1 MKIAQIAPPWI
12 TVPPKNYGGT
22 ETVIAHLVEE
32 LVVLNHE
39 VTLLAPAD
47 ANTSARLVSF
57 FPHSLMDEGVPWEA
71 HLKAYYHLFKS
82 IEYVK
87 MHDFDII
94 HLHLSSPADMYAFP
108 LVASLATP
116 V

>member
-1 MKIAQIAPPWI
+1 MKIAQIAPAWI
-12 TVPPKNYGGT
+12 PVPPKNYGGT

-32 LVVLNHE
+32 LVALKHE

-47 ANTSARLVSF
+47 ANTPARLVSF
-57 FPHSLMDEGVPWEA
+57 FPHSLTDEGVPWEA

-87 MHDFDII
+87 IHDFDII

-108 LVASLATP
+108 L
-116 V
+116 